1 MSGRVNNDQ
10 LLDRLLTGQV
20 PAEQTELVAL
30 SAALQE
36 LRSATHVSAPQPSAA
51 LQMRLDAPA
60 GAPVTAAAGDAAADA
75 TPGRKSVF
83 EWIAGLG
90 LATKIAAGSGVL
102 ALGLTGAGAAGAL
115 PGPAQDAFDSVV
127 STVLPTEGDEVPVE
141 DAPVEG
147 EAPVEGDET
156 IDDGTET
163 DAELPVGSDEF
174 SSWVSE
180 NAKDPE
186 KVGAEFGEQV
196 SEQARELRDEKAAE
210 RGKAPEET
218 PAPGDPEAPESDDES
233 SDDETADHAETT
245 QRGAGAERGRP

>member
-1 MSGRVNNDQ
+1 MSERANDDQ
-10 LLDRLLTGQV
+10 LLDRLLSGQV
-20 PAEQTELVAL
+20 PAEQTELSAL
-30 SAALQE
+30 SAALTE
-36 LRSATHVSAPQPSAA
+36 LRSVAHVTAPQPSAA

-60 GAPVTAAAGDAAADA
+60 GAPVSAAAGDAAADA
-75 TPGRKSVF
+75 TTGRKTVF
-83 EWIAGLG
+83 EWFAGLG

-141 DAPVEG
+141 EAPVE

-174 SSWVSE
+174 SSWVTE

-210 RGKAPEET
+210 RGNAPDET
-218 PAPGDPEAPESDDES
+218 PAPTDPEAPESDDDA
-233 SDDETADHAETT
+233 DDESGDDAETT

>member
-1 MSGRVNNDQ
+1 MSERANDDQ
-10 LLDRLLTGQV
+10 LLERLLSGQV

-30 SAALQE
+30 SAALTE
-36 LRSATHVSAPQPSAA
+36 LRSTAHASAPRPSPA
-51 LQMRLDAPA
+51 LQLRLDAP
-60 GAPVTAAAGDAAADA
+60 GGVPVSAAAGDAAADT

-90 LATKIAAGSGVL
+90 LATKIAAGTGVL

-127 STVLPTEGDEVPVE
+127 SSVVPTEGDEVPV
-141 DAPVEG
+141 DD
-147 EAPVEGDET
+147 EAPVEEAPGDGDET
-156 IDDGTET
+156 IDDGTDT

-186 KVGAEFGEQV
+186 KVGSEFGEQV
-196 SEQARELRDEKAAE
+196 SEQARELREEKAAE
-210 RGKAPEET
+210 RGNAPE
-218 PAPGDPEAPESDDES
+218 P
-233 SDDETADHAETT
+233 T
-245 QRGAGAERGRP
+245 QRGAGAGKDRGRP